1 MAHVDQ
7 SRRDVTLHVILASI
21 IIILMSWL
29 LAAKSYAQNS
39 GSSSSI
45 INAHV
50 CSGGNRT
57 PLGSITQPV
66 NQTPTSQSTY
76 EITATTSWVSS
87 YQVFRGADIIASKN
101 NLPHVANYEST
112 VIVPLVKGT
121 NDLRLVLI
129 GGCPESTATSSIVS
143 IVYAPESATI
153 RPVITNSRSPKL
165 TGRVSHTTAA
175 VTVTINGKNYTAKN
189 NGDGTWTLP
198 EGVIAPDLAD
208 GRYNVRVIATVNG
221 EVASDT
227 TTPSAV
233 TVDTKKPTGSL
244 TTKELIS
251 RSPEL
256 TGTVSDPRASVTISI
271 NGKTYTAHNN
281 GDGTW
286 TLPEGVIDSLAS
298 GTYTATV
305 TFTDQAGNV
314 TTYTYQITIKALNEI
329 GFLLA
334 PNTGYLRVGQTNIP
348 SWLLYVVMLY
358 VIFLIARNRFDQKDK
373 RSPSNA
379 IVQ

>member
-21 IIILMSWL
+21 IIILMGWL
-29 LAAKSYAQNS
+29 FVAKSYAQNS
-39 GSSSSI
+39 DSSSSI

-87 YQVFRGADIIASKN
+87 YQVLRGADIIASKN

-143 IVYAPESATI
+143 IIYAPESATI

-175 VTVTINGKNYTAKN
+175 VTVTINGKTYTAK
-189 NGDGTWTLP
+189 
-198 EGVIAPDLAD
+198 
-208 GRYNVRVIATVNG
+208 
-221 EVASDT
+221 
-227 TTPSAV
+227 
-233 TVDTKKPTGSL
+233 
-244 TTKELIS
+244 
-251 RSPEL
+251 
-256 TGTVSDPRASVTISI
+256 
-271 NGKTYTAHNN
+271 NN

-298 GTYTATV
+298 GTYTVTV

-314 TTYTYQITIKALNEI
+314 TIYTYQITITAPNEI

-358 VIFLIARNRFDQKDK
+358 VIFLIARNRFNQKDK